1 MKTGKMADKKW
12 LAISY
17 CCIFISIYFLFIGY
31 SAFSGFLKQEFNINT
46 PQTISV
52 NATTS
57 AISSVSS
64 WSGIL
69 LVVGI
74 MAIILVIL
82 FNLIGFRAMG
92 NAI

>member
-1 MKTGKMADKKW
+1 MADKKW

-31 SAFSGFLKQEFNINT
+31 SAFSGFLKQEFNMDT
-46 PQTISV
+46 PQTASV

-64 WSGIL
+64 WSGTL
-69 LVVGI
+69 LIVGI
-74 MAIILVIL
+74 IAVILVIL
-82 FNLIGFRAMG
+82 FNLIGFRAMSS
-92 NAI
+92 AI

>member
-1 MKTGKMADKKW
+1 MADKKW

-46 PQTISV
+46 PQTVSV

-64 WSGIL
+64 WGGIL

-74 MAIILVIL
+74 VAVILVIL

-92 NAI
+92 NAV

>member
-1 MKTGKMADKKW
+1 MADKKW

-31 SAFSGFLKQEFNINT
+31 SSISGFLKQEFNVDT

-57 AISSVSS
+57 AISSFSS
-64 WSGIL
+64 WGGSL

-74 MAIILVIL
+74 LAVILVIL
-82 FNLIGFRAMG
+82 FNLIGFRAMS
-92 NAI
+92 NAV

>member
-1 MKTGKMADKKW
+1 MADKKW

-31 SAFSGFLKQEFNINT
+31 SAFSGFLKQEFNVDT
-46 PQTISV
+46 PQTTSI

-57 AISSVSS
+57 AITSVSS
-64 WSGIL
+64 WSGMLL
-69 LVVGI
+69 LVGI
-74 MAIILVIL
+74 IAVILVIL

-92 NAI
+92 SAI

>member
-1 MKTGKMADKKW
+1 MADKKW

-17 CCIFISIYFLFIGY
+17 CCIFMSIYFLFIGY

-46 PQTISV
+46 PQTVSV

-64 WSGIL
+64 WGGIL

-74 MAIILVIL
+74 VAVILVIL

-92 NAI
+92 NAV

>member
-1 MKTGKMADKKW
+1 MADKKW

-31 SAFSGFLKQEFNINT
+31 SAISGFLKQEFNVDT
-46 PQTISV
+46 PQTVSV

-64 WSGIL
+64 WSGTL
-69 LVVGI
+69 LIVGSI
-74 MAIILVIL
+74 AIILVIL

-92 NAI
+92 NAV

>member
-1 MKTGKMADKKW
+1 VKTGKMADKKW

-31 SAFSGFLKQEFNINT
+31 SAFSGFLKQEFNIDT
-46 PQTISV
+46 PQTVSI

-57 AISSVSS
+57 AISSFSS
-64 WSGIL
+64 WSGTL

-74 MAIILVIL
+74 IAIILVIL
-82 FNLIGFRAMG
+82 FNLVGLRAMG
-92 NAI
+92 NAL